1 MKRILKEQT
10 TPDRILSLILSDC
23 PKYKQYRLGVNRNNG
38 KPALIQVVPGK
49 GTVYLYNDFT
59 YETYNEKGVR
69 NNDNNTYSACESVMG
84 KVDAQLTDDQV
95 LSIDNLIALK
105 NKGYSKLTD
114 EIKKGLTGGTYK
126 QIDLMSIDPKV
137 FTTPGVHFIYQNSAV
152 ANEFINQMPN
162 IEAFFKNIGWT
173 LTEPPYGTA
182 EYKLTGSSIDML
194 TANGGAGLVPEFTE
208 TLNKFGK
215 KALDTKIWKK
225 NVKVEKGAA
234 TDTVK
239 NLLSS
244 IEASKMGRKECQIS
258 IKLLYKLAT
267 GKVPSR
273 GVEPADVENAKENSF
288 MCATQG
294 TQYLKGVMGIQD
306 EIDFLKRNGGPYGLR
321 LKFQGQ
327 LKESKDE
334 ILKSIIRNR
343 LTMLSESKK
352 KTLVSESKIIN
363 ARFKMITESSKVK
376 KESLS
381 ELFNESF
388 DLVNLGLSPK
398 LISEGLW
405 DSLKGMFG
413 LGTEGILGYFKEKIV
428 ETVLNKLGINTDSW
442 VAGTIVKA
450 IGNIPLGDYTSGK
463 ILTCDYLTPLLAKS
477 IAEEALDKVKDNA
490 GLTGGFFDILR
501 NSIVQGLDSSDFA
514 QSIERGLASAIC
526 PSLSKVSGN
535 MDNVFKTM
543 KTKALS

>member
-1 MKRILKEQT
+1 MKRILKEQA

-23 PKYKQYRLGVNRNNG
+23 GWKQYQLGVNKNNG

-49 GTVYLYNDFT
+49 GTAYLYNDFT
-59 YETYNEKGVR
+59 YETYNEKGVS
-69 NNDNNTYSACESVMG
+69 NSTGSYSACEAVKG
-84 KVDAQLTDDQV
+84 KVDAQLGPDQTKIIEGLLV
-95 LSIDNLIALK
+95 QNQ
-105 NKGYSKLTD
+105 GYSKLTD
-114 EIKKGLTGGTYK
+114 EIKKGLTIGTYK
-126 QIDLMSIDPKV
+126 QIDLNSIDSTV
-137 FTTPGVHFIYQNSAV
+137 FPTPGVHFIYQASAI
-152 ANEFINQMPN
+152 ANQFIDQMPN
-162 IEAFFKNIGWT
+162 IKAFFDKIGYK
-173 LTEPPYGTA
+173 LEEPVYGTA
-182 EYKLTGSSIDML
+182 EYNTGVSALEML
-194 TANGGAGLVPEFTE
+194 KTNGGGNLVNEFTE
-208 TLNKFGK
+208 TLNKFNK
-215 KALDTKIWKK
+215 KAKDIKVWKSDV
-225 NVKVEKGAA
+225 NVEKGAA
-234 TDTVK
+234 KANAEDM
-239 NLLSS
+239 LAD
-244 IEASKMGRKECQIS
+244 IDASKMDRKGCQTS
-258 IKLLYKLAT
+258 IKVLYKLAT
-267 GKVPSR
+267 GKLPGR
-273 GVEPADVENAKENSF
+273 ALTPDKVENAKENAF

-294 TQYLKGVMGIQD
+294 TQYLKGIMGIQD

-352 KTLVSESKIIN
+352 KTLVSENKIIQ
-363 ARFKMITESSKVK
+363 ARFNVITESSKVK
-376 KESLS
+376 TESVS
-381 ELFNESF
+381 VLFNESF
-388 DLVNLGLSPK
+388 DLVNLGLTPK